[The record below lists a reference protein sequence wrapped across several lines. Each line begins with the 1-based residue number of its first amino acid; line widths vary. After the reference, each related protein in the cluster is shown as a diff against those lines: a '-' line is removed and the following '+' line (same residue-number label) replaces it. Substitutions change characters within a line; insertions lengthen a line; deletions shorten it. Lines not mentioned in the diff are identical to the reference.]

1 MKDYI
6 LPRGGLERE
15 VFRKHCKTEPLPM
28 TTDILRQ
35 YLMDCVNHEPY
46 GCTIRPVMLGDK
58 PLKRAY
64 LRDRS
69 IVLDHEGDTYN
80 PIRKPASLIRYLEM
94 CTAGIFQETKDR
106 PVKIGEDDIVNA
118 RVDGE
123 GRIVL
128 MTFHEQLMTWNRE
141 DHERYIAREG
151 NNE

>member
-1 MKDYI
+1 
-6 LPRGGLERE
+6 
-15 VFRKHCKTEPLPM
+15 M

-35 YLMDCVNHEPY
+35 YLVDAVNHEPY

-69 IVLDHEGDTYN
+69 IVLDHEGDTYLV
-80 PIRKPASLIRYLEM
+80 IRKPGQLIRYLEM
-94 CTAGIFQETKDR
+94 CTAGIFQETKDK

-118 RVDGE
+118 NLDRE

-128 MTFHEQLMTWNRE
+128 MTFE
-141 DHERYIAREG
+141 DYLAERG